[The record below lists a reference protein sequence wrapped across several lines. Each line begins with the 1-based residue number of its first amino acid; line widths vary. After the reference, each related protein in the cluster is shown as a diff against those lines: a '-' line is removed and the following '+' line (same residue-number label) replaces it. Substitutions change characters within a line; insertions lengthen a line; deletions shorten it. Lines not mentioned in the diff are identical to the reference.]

1 MTSDDDFPDPFA
13 EYGEYGEPPRPAPP
27 VAPLSAAVAT
37 GDYRT
42 SLVAIR
48 DHLAERLHQ
57 CKYPKDAAP
66 LARELRE
73 CLAEIEKIPAAN
85 AEDGVDEFTA
95 ERARRRA
102 AGLAASGT

>member
-1 MTSDDDFPDPFA
+1 MTVDDDFPDPFA
-13 EYGEYGEPPRPAPP
+13 EYGELPRPAPP

-73 CLAEIEKIPAAN
+73 CLAEIEKIPA
-85 AEDGVDEFTA
+85 EMTGDGVDDVA
-95 ERARRRA
+95 AKRAARRA